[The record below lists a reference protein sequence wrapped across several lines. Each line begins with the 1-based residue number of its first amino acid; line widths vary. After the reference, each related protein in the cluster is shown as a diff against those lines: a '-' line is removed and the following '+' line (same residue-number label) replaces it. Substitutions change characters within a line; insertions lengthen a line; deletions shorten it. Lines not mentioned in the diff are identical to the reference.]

1 MIVPVIQQ
9 RSVVARKRLVN
20 WMNYLAVHRMLLAG
34 LLVILG
40 LALIGPIGSFFVD
53 VETSRPLSEWP
64 GESPTMEYPLG
75 TDTQG
80 RNLFAVLVAG
90 LPLTL
95 RVAFLAGSLGLI
107 IGTVLGFTAGYVGG
121 VVDTVIRTASD
132 VLITIPTLLVL
143 VVVAVS
149 IKGLLSIEMMAIAI
163 ALLAWMGPARVIRA
177 QVLTLREKAYVD
189 VSRASGMNDIEI
201 MYKELLPNM
210 LPFLAASFVNAVI
223 IAVLSAVGLQA
234 LGLGPTDAPT
244 MGMTIHWALEF
255 GAVLAGM
262 WWWWIPPLTVIVVL
276 FMGLYLIATGL
287 DEIAN
292 PRIGNSS

>member
-1 MIVPVIQQ
+1 
-9 RSVVARKRLVN
+9 
-20 WMNYLAVHRMLLAG
+20 
-34 LLVILG
+34 
-40 LALIGPIGSFFVD
+40 
-53 VETSRPLSEWP
+53 
-64 GESPTMEYPLG
+64 
-75 TDTQG
+75 
-80 RNLFAVLVAG
+80 
-90 LPLTL
+90 
-95 RVAFLAGSLGLI
+95 
-107 IGTVLGFTAGYVGG
+107 
-121 VVDTVIRTASD
+121 
-132 VLITIPTLLVL
+132 
-143 VVVAVS
+143 
-149 IKGLLSIEMMAIAI
+149 
-163 ALLAWMGPARVIRA
+163 
-177 QVLTLREKAYVD
+177 VLTLREKGYVA

-223 IAVLSAVGLQA
+223 IAVLSSVGLQA

>member
-1 MIVPVIQQ
+1 
-9 RSVVARKRLVN
+9 
-20 WMNYLAVHRMLLAG
+20 
-34 LLVILG
+34 
-40 LALIGPIGSFFVD
+40 
-53 VETSRPLSEWP
+53 
-64 GESPTMEYPLG
+64 
-75 TDTQG
+75 
-80 RNLFAVLVAG
+80 
-90 LPLTL
+90 
-95 RVAFLAGSLGLI
+95 LGLI

-132 VLITIPTLLVL
+132 VLITIPTLMVL

-149 IKGLLSIEMMAIAI
+149 IKGLLSVEMMAIAI

-177 QVLTLREKAYVD
+177 QVLTLREKGYVA

-223 IAVLSAVGLQA
+223 IAVLSSVGLQA